1 MLFFAYLTW
10 ALVAGP
16 DLVTNPVFGT
26 FYVLVW
32 VGLVPASLLFGPVVR
47 AVSPLRTLAT
57 LLGRSGG
64 GTVPLSRAPGGVA
77 GCGGSSRSWPKLVNP
92 RSPYLDS
99 VRLWLA
105 GYVEVML
112 VGAVVFGERWFARAD
127 PFEVY
132 STLAAHLSV
141 WGGRQGVLV
150 VRSPIAGL
158 DLVDTAALTLF
169 CVLVAASF
177 TVAAHDRA
185 LRLWP
190 PRHRLAGKLGLLA
203 VMVCYTAGGLYLL
216 FGS

>member
-1 MLFFAYLTW
+1 M
-10 ALVAGP
+10 
-16 DLVTNPVFGT
+16 
-26 FYVLVW
+26 LVW

-57 LLGRSGG
+57 LLGRG
-64 GTVPLSRAPGGVA
+64 PGEGRFRCPERLGA
-77 GCGGSSRSWPKLVNP
+77 WPAAGGSSRSWPKVVNP

-105 GYVEVML
+105 GYAEVML
-112 VGAVVFGERWFARAD
+112 VGAVMFGERWFARAD

-132 STLAAHLSV
+132 STLVAHLSV

-169 CVLVAASF
+169 CVLVASSF
-177 TVAAHDRA
+177 TFAAHDRA

-190 PRHRLAGKLGLLA
+190 PRHRLTGKLGLLA
-203 VMVCYTAGGLYLL
+203 VMICYTAGGLYLL